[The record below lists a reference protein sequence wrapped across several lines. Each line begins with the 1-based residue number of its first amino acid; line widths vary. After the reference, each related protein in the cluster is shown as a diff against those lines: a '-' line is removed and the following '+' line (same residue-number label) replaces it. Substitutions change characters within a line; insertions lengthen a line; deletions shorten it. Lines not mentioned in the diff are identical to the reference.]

1 MQGTPDHATDAATDA
16 AFAATHGLAADL
28 LNVQREANG
37 MPIRLERLVDVLSE
51 RGNAVAIVLLAAP
64 FIILP
69 VPGVSTAFGLLF
81 IGLSLGVMFSGKPWL
96 PGFVRHREIS
106 PSLLKKISDG
116 TTWVLGKVQR
126 FVRPRMAWVTDR
138 RMHWLIGLSL
148 LAATVAFALPIPIP
162 LNNAP
167 PAIGMVLLALGLA
180 ERDGLLTLIGHVYT
194 FLLWLVMI
202 VCVILFWTAFKT
214 YVLSK
219 FGGGGATTQPATSP
233 AMILFF

>member
-1 MQGTPDHATDAATDA
+1 MTESPAPQPATDDSTADL
-16 AFAATHGLAADL
+16 HGLAADL
-28 LNVQREANG
+28 KNVEREANG

-69 VPGVSTAFGLLF
+69 VPGVSTAFGVLF
-81 IGLSLGVMFSGKPWL
+81 IGLSLGVMFSSKPWL
-96 PGFVRHREIS
+96 PNFVRRREIS
-106 PSLLKKISDG
+106 PALLKKITDG
-116 TTWVLGKVQR
+116 TTWVLAKIQR

-138 RMHWLIGLSL
+138 RMHWLIGFSL
-148 LAATVAFALPIPIP
+148 LAATFAFALPIPIP

-167 PAIGMVLLALGLA
+167 PAIAMVLLALGLA
-180 ERDGLLTLIGHVYT
+180 ERDGLLTLIGHIYT
-194 FLLWLVMI
+194 LIMWI
-202 VCVILFWTAFKT
+202 VLIACVIIFWAALKT

-219 FGGGGATTQPATSP
+219 FGGDEATTQPVTAP